1 MSAEATTDTVQTA
14 FSFSFETIEGQPLPL
29 SQFEGRV
36 LLVVNTASRC
46 GFTPQY
52 DGLQALWEEY
62 RHKGLVVI
70 GVPTGDFGGQEL
82 ATNRAIK
89 EFCSVNFAIDFPMT
103 EKTAI
108 KGGDAHPFY
117 QWAGDKVGMMGRPRW
132 NFHKY
137 LIGRDGNIA
146 DWFSSATAGDAK
158 KLRTAIV
165 KALALPADTNVAS

>member
-1 MSAEATTDTVQTA
+1 MSAEATTDTTQTA
-14 FSFSFETIEGQPLPL
+14 FSFSFETIEGEPLQL

-82 ATNRAIK
+82 STNRAIK

-117 QWAGDKVGMMGRPRW
+117 QWAGQKAGMLARPKW

-137 LIGRDGNIA
+137 LIDRNGQLVDS
-146 DWFSSATAGDAK
+146 FSSMTSPTSDK
-158 KLRTAIV
+158 IRTAVEI
-165 KALALPADTNVAS
+165 ALTR

>member
-14 FSFSFETIEGQPLPL
+14 FSFSFETIEGEPLPL

-70 GVPTGDFGGQEL
+70 GVPTGNFGGQEL

-103 EKTAI
+103 EKI
-108 KGGDAHPFY
+108 DVIGNNAHPFFK
-117 QWAGDKVGMMGRPRW
+117 WAKENHGKSAVPKW
-132 NFHKY
+132 NFHK
-137 LIGRDGNIA
+137 IIIDKNGKIA
-146 DWFSSATAGDAK
+146 DTFSSITK
-158 KLRTAIV
+158 PSSQRFINLIEEEIK
-165 KALALPADTNVAS
+165 N

>member
-1 MSAEATTDTVQTA
+1 MSAEATTDTTQTA
-14 FSFSFETIEGQPLPL
+14 FSFSFETIEGEPLPL

-62 RHKGLVVI
+62 RHNGLVVI

-117 QWAGDKVGMMGRPRW
+117 QWAGDKVGMLGRPRW
-132 NFHKY
+132 NFHKF
-137 LIGRDGNIA
+137 LIGRDGHIA
-146 DWFSSATAGDAK
+146 DWFSSATTADDK
-158 KLRTAIV
+158 KLRAAIG
-165 KALALPADTNVAS
+165 KALALPAEANVAS